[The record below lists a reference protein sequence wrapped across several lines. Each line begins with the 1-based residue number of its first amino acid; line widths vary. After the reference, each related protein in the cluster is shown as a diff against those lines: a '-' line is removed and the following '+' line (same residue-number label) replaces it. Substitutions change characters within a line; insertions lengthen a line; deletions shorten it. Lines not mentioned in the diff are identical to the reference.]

1 MTETIAAISTAP
13 GTGGI
18 AVLRVSGPNAIEVAG
33 TVVGDLSNIPT
44 RQAVLRRTE
53 LDEMVVTLFRAPH
66 SFTGE
71 DTVEIACHGSLYIQ
85 QQLLNELCR
94 AGARLA
100 RGGEFTQ
107 RAFLNGK
114 MDLSQAE
121 AVADLIASESQ
132 AEQQLALRQ
141 LRGGI
146 SSELQKL
153 RAKLLDLTS
162 LLELELDFSDHE
174 DVEFADR
181 RQLHQLLEQ
190 IVQHTNQL
198 TESFRAG
205 NAIRNGIR
213 VAIVGPTNAGKSTLL
228 NAILGENR
236 AIVSDIHGTTRDTIE
251 EVITLD
257 GIRYRLIDTAG
268 LRETSDRI
276 EQLGIERSR
285 EAIEKADIIVA
296 VDCPEPETEQVGA
309 RQIVLKVHNKCD
321 ISQMPG
327 IINISAKQKEIT
339 PLLEALKQAGL
350 DLTASNGNTLISNS
364 RHYEALRAAQTA
376 LKRVQEGLDNNLSG
390 ELVAMDLHE
399 VLNQI
404 GSITGEVTNT
414 EVLSNIFSKFCI
426 GK

>member
-33 TVVGDLSNIPT
+33 TVVGDLSNIPA

-181 RQLHQLLEQ
+181 GQLHQLLEQ

-285 EAIEKADIIVA
+285 EAIEKADIVVA

-309 RQIVLKVHNKCD
+309 KQIVLKVHNKCD

-350 DLTASNGNTLISNS
+350 DLTAGNGNTLISNS

-376 LKRVQEGLDNNLSG
+376 LQRVQEGLDNNLSG
-390 ELVAMDLHE
+390 ELVAMDLHD

-404 GSITGEVTNT
+404 GSITGKVTNT

>member
-268 LRETSDRI
+268 LRETTDRI

-321 ISQMPG
+321 ICQMPG

-376 LKRVQEGLDNNLSG
+376 LQRVQEGLDNNLSG
-390 ELVAMDLHE
+390 ELVAMDLHD